1 MIILGAKCIPVW
13 NQTRITGFK
22 TSVKPIY
29 SLLSTWNVI
38 GILNVIFLL
47 WDCECTRVLA
57 VTFLGRHFSV
67 THGGTGTGS
76 GTATHGGIK
85 LPMVVQNY
93 PWWYN
98 YHGGT
103 ATHTNIENVDCSIE
117 TVPTTIET
125 VDCSIET
132 GVLYNI
138 DNIAV
143 LCQLLC
149 SKTHWRAFV

>member
-1 MIILGAKCIPVW
+1 MVV
-13 NQTRITGFK
+13 Q
-22 TSVKPIY
+22 
-29 SLLSTWNVI
+29 
-38 GILNVIFLL
+38 
-47 WDCECTRVLA
+47 VL
-57 VTFLGRHFSV
+57 VV
-67 THGGTGTGS
+67 VQ
-76 GTATHGGIK
+76 

-143 LCQLLC
+143 ICQH
-149 SKTHWRAFV
+149 KK